1 MLVLSRQRNES
12 IVIGDNI
19 VITVVDIRGDKVRL
33 GINAPNTVPVHRQEI
48 FDAIQKERGIVAA
61 GKPATGSPSVST
73 ISPTPAGMPPA
84 DMAPSQPNNEN
95 GLHSKT

>member
-48 FDAIQKERGIVAA
+48 FDAIQKERGVVAA
-61 GKPATGSPSVST
+61 GKPANTPPPNGS
-73 ISPTPAGMPPA
+73 
-84 DMAPSQPNNEN
+84 APSAVTAVPPT
-95 GLHSKT
+95 SPKPDDPKM